1 MAEKDIIAGLNSI
14 AAKYGYG
21 KNGNEA
27 FSNDEWNTIER
38 AKEIIRE
45 YETQNK
51 HFAERRAEVAE
62 KAFLILWKECKE
74 KAEICEDCQTSEA
87 IEKYVH
93 ENERLQAENAEL
105 RARLNK
111 AVELPRIIHP
121 NPVEWHIQY
130 QYESGII
137 TEDIRFSE
145 AAAEAR
151 LKELKEEI

>member
-1 MAEKDIIAGLNSI
+1 MTEQDIIAGLNSI

-51 HFAERRAEVAE
+51 RFAERRAEVAE

-74 KAEICEDCQTSEA
+74 KLGWNIDCTMWYA
-87 IEKYVH
+87 K
-93 ENERLQAENAEL
+93 QA
-105 RARLNK
+105 K
-111 AVELPRIIHP
+111 
-121 NPVEWHIQY
+121 
-130 QYESGII
+130 
-137 TEDIRFSE
+137 
-145 AAAEAR
+145 
-151 LKELKEEI
+151 KELAEGKKDDGSRRV